1 MIHCY
6 ASRFTLVLIDR
17 ATEYSSEFER
27 SLFVSPL
34 HYCHIECFILNL
46 ALPGRESAFFSLSFL
61 GRMPLSFQS
70 HFFETLQFFLKHN
83 MESKDTSASFLN
95 DPRAQS
101 VGRLMTESRF
111 HGDISHRRL
120 FNKLFTRK
128 QDGELTDHFHASNVV
143 LQHHSISFN
152 RGYVMFLSISEQK
165 YARNFE

>member
-1 MIHCY
+1 
-6 ASRFTLVLIDR
+6 
-17 ATEYSSEFER
+17 
-27 SLFVSPL
+27 
-34 HYCHIECFILNL
+34 
-46 ALPGRESAFFSLSFL
+46 
-61 GRMPLSFQS
+61 
-70 HFFETLQFFLKHN
+70 

-165 YARNFE
+165 YAHNFE